1 MNIAPYYYPQENMPL
16 DRVKFSFENK
26 LYTIEYQKRSPSTG
40 MFVTVDFIVFPPDTT
55 VHVLI
60 GRLEDYYKSKAYAS
74 E

>member
-1 MNIAPYYYPQENMPL
+1 MNIAPHYYPQEHMPL

-74 E
+74 K

>member
-1 MNIAPYYYPQENMPL
+1 MNIAPHYYPQEHMPL

-40 MFVTVDFIVFPPDTT
+40 MFVTVDFIVFPPDTK